1 MGQRLLMGSKAHGP
15 WSRHVRLRGLTMGLL
30 RTRSLSTAIL
40 DKRLEL
46 WQVEWD
52 RRQSLH
58 NPRNSTTVEA
68 HSEPTGVFQ
77 CGDHTVPG
85 EVRSTTPLDIARNI
99 SKSFSKRAML
109 ARWNGSWWDLTRPL
123 PDQGQV
129 EFFGWD
135 GPLVPPE
142 TGSLGKGDQR
152 SRLSVN
158 PAELTDARSVF
169 WHSSAHLLGA
179 AIERLYGDRILLC
192 NGPSIPE
199 KGFYYDFYL
208 CRESTTLPSLLPEY
222 VSQDYLLR
230 SPEAEE
236 QSKYTTEPSC
246 IPQVNLTDLLE
257 EGRGYTFLP
266 ETDKEQIQSIV
277 SKLARENHP
286 FQRMDLTH
294 HQARQLFAYNPFKL
308 HYISRIP
315 DSETLTVYRCGHF
328 IDLCSGPHLP
338 TTGMI
343 QAHQI
348 TKFASAHWLA
358 AMETPLASHS
368 AGSSGVETVVQRPFL
383 NRVYGIT
390 FPTSKQL
397 KEWERA
403 QAEAAR
409 RDHRVIGKDQKLF
422 TFDTELSP
430 GSVFFLPH
438 GTRIVQR
445 LLTMLR
451 DLYREFGFTEVMTP
465 LIYKQSLWETSGHW
479 QNYADDMFLVTDR
492 QQLETATY
500 SSHPDHPDGVDSA
513 GLLSP
518 EYQSGCCTQHN
529 ISHGEE
535 LFGLKPMNCPGHC
548 LLFAEH
554 PRSYK
559 ELPMRLADF
568 SPLHRNEARG
578 ALSGLTRV
586 RKFHQD
592 DGHIF
597 CAPEDIGQEISH
609 CLTML
614 HRVYGLLGFS
624 NYELTLSTRP
634 EDKFIGSLDEWT
646 RAEQALEE
654 ALNSTG
660 QHWQVKPGD
669 GAFYGPKIDVMVRD
683 ALGRSHQ
690 TATIQLDFQLPQRF
704 HLRYQNETSTYDTP
718 VIIHRAILGSVER
731 MLAILIEHYA
741 GKWPFWLSPRQAMV
755 IPVGGTKFL
764 PYAQQVQRWLANPAS
779 YSESVDSSSVG
790 DSHSGNVH
798 HHLSETEAGTP
809 KSLAGFRAYPGEFYY
824 VDMDDQTKSLNKMIR
839 EAQLSR
845 YNFILV
851 VGEKEAHTRTVN
863 VRMRD
868 GTMLG
873 TKSIP
878 EVLAQFRNLQCS
890 YQ

>member
-1 MGQRLLMGSKAHGP
+1 
-15 WSRHVRLRGLTMGLL
+15 MGLL

-46 WQVEWD
+46 WQAEWD

-58 NPRNSTTVEA
+58 APQNSTN
-68 HSEPTGVFQ
+68 TGVQSGPTCVFQ
-77 CGDHTVPG
+77 YGNQTIPG
-85 EVRSTTPLDIARNI
+85 KAHSTTPLDIARNI
-99 SKSFSKRAML
+99 SKSFSKRVML
-109 ARWNGSWWDLTRPL
+109 ARWNDKWWDLTRPL
-123 PDQGQV
+123 PDQGQL

-135 GPLVPPE
+135 GPLVPPGFTHPPE
-142 TGSLGKGDQR
+142 TSPLEKDDQR
-152 SRLSVN
+152 FHSLVDDLS
-158 PAELTDARSVF
+158 EYTDARSVF

-179 AIERLYGDRILLC
+179 AIELLYGDRVLLC

-208 CRESTTLPSLLPEY
+208 CRESTTLLDLLPGY
-222 VSQDYLLR
+222 ANQDYLLR
-230 SPEAEE
+230 SPEAE
-236 QSKYTTEPSC
+236 QQIKSTTELSC
-246 IPQVNLTDLLE
+246 IPQVNLTDLLG
-257 EGRGYTFLP
+257 EGQGYTFLP
-266 ETDKEQIQSIV
+266 ETDKEQIQNII

-286 FQRMDLTH
+286 FQRMNLTH

-315 DSETLTVYRCGHF
+315 ESETLTVYRCGHF

-338 TTGMI
+338 ATGMI
-343 QAHQI
+343 QANQV
-348 TKFASAHWLA
+348 TKLASAHWLA
-358 AMETPLASHS
+358 TMKTPLISPS
-368 AGSSGVETVVQRPFL
+368 TGTLETVVQRPFL

-403 QAEAAR
+403 QTEAAR
-409 RDHRVIGKDQKLF
+409 RDHRVIGKDQRLF

-438 GTRIVQR
+438 GTRVVQR

-451 DLYREFGFTEVMTP
+451 DLYREFGFAEVMTP

-479 QNYADDMFLVTDR
+479 KNYADDMFVVTDR
-492 QQLETATY
+492 QQLKPATH
-500 SSHPDHPDGVDSA
+500 SSQPDHPDAVVDSA

-518 EYQSGCCTQHN
+518 EYQSRCCAQHN
-529 ISHGEE
+529 PGNAEE
-535 LFGLKPMNCPGHC
+535 GLFGLKPMNCPGHC

-578 ALSGLTRV
+578 ALMGLTRV

-597 CAPEDIGQEISH
+597 CAPGDISQEIGT

-614 HRVYGLLGFS
+614 HRVYSLLGFS
-624 NYELTLSTRP
+624 NYELMLSTRP
-634 EDKFIGSLDEWT
+634 ENKFIGSLDEWT

-660 QHWQVKPGD
+660 QHWRIKPGD

-704 HLRYQNETSTYDTP
+704 HLRYQNEAGTYDTP
-718 VIIHRAILGSVER
+718 VIIHRAVLGSVER
-731 MLAILIEHYA
+731 MMAILIEHYA

-779 YSESVDSSSVG
+779 YSESVDSTSVG
-790 DSHSGNVH
+790 DGHTENVNH
-798 HHLSETEAGTP
+798 HPSETVTSTAESP
-809 KSLAGFRAYPGEFYY
+809 VGFKAYPGEFYY
-824 VDMDDQTKSLNKMIR
+824 VDVDDQTSKSLNKMVR

-851 VGEKEAHTRTVN
+851 VGEKETDTRTVN

-878 EVLAQFRNLQCS
+878 EMLAQFRNLQCS